1 MYRAR
6 TEKMETCKLDT
17 CKKKTPLGCPK
28 CKCGQ
33 VFCSTHRS
41 PEDHRCAFDF
51 KKEHINRLTAD
62 NPRVVAS
69 KFN

>member
-1 MYRAR
+1 M
-6 TEKMETCKLDT
+6 TETKCNLDK

-33 VFCSTHRS
+33 VFCSVHRS
-41 PEDHRCAFDF
+41 PEDHRCPFDF
-51 KKEHINRLTAD
+51 KKEYIEKLTAD

-69 KFN
+69 KLKDVT